1 MRIGLGFDVHR
12 FVEGRPLFL
21 GGVEIPFNKG
31 LLGNSDGDVLIHA
44 VADAILGAI
53 AEGDIGTHFPDTDM
67 NIKGIQSGKILAAAA
82 ELIKK
87 KGYNIQ
93 NLDAVVITEE
103 PKIHRYRKTIISSL
117 AEILGID
124 QGSISVKGKT
134 TEGLGFTG
142 RKEGIAAEAVV
153 LLTKS

>member
-31 LLGNSDGDVLIHA
+31 LLGHSDGDVLIHA

>member
-12 FVEGRPLFL
+12 FVDGRPLFL

-31 LLGNSDGDVLIHA
+31 LLGHSDGDVLIHA
-44 VADAILGAI
+44 VSDAILGAI
-53 AEGDIGTHFPDTDM
+53 SEGDIGAHFRDTDM
-67 NIKGIQSGKILAAAA
+67 SIKGIQSGKILSFCS
-82 ELIKK
+82 ELMKK
-87 KGYNIQ
+87 KGYRIH

-103 PKIHRYRKTIISSL
+103 PKISVYRTSIIASL

-124 QGSISVKGKT
+124 QDLVSVKGKT

-142 RKEGIAAEAVV
+142 RREGIAAEAVV
-153 LLTKS
+153 LLEKR